1 MYIKTFLNMMKVYNS
16 FFSKLVILF
25 VVMAGIF
32 LPQSIVAQTVKGK
45 VTDAI
50 TGEILIGAAVRVV
63 ELQGTGAVTN
73 MDGEFN
79 INIGKSGRYTIETSY
94 IGYEPSV
101 LKEVLVAGAKEVVL
115 DITLRENGLE
125 LSEVVVKPRVNKVA
139 TVNPTALVGGM
150 MLSMEEAS
158 RYAGGYNDPA
168 RLVTAFAGVA
178 GQGDSNGISV
188 HGNAPQ
194 FMQYRLEG
202 VEIFSPNHF
211 ADLYSAGFGM
221 VSALN
226 SNVITNSDFFV
237 STFNSSYN
245 NALSGVF
252 DVKMRSGNNSKYE
265 NGVQVGSVGI
275 EWTSEGPISKKHNS
289 SYIFNYRYGFT
300 TIARKLKLIDTYGSQ
315 YDFQDLS
322 FKLNFPTKRAGTFSF
337 FALGFI
343 DKSWDVELDIE
354 DIHSIYDASDQEGSL
369 YNAVV
374 GASHKIHFDN
384 KWTWRTTMA
393 YNLQHNKADMEYW
406 GLTFDANHKP
416 TGFEGKNYPFSYL
429 KQNEER
435 AVINTE
441 WSKQITPRLLL
452 QFGGE
457 YSHRFFDLSF
467 RTAESVY
474 EPVSTTPYYAT
485 KDDTGL
491 ASMFWSNLW
500 KPADNLSINLG
511 MSGSYFLLSKDFS
524 VEPRASVKWEP
535 SDRHSISIGYGLHS
549 MIEKL
554 DAYFF
559 RNADGTMA
567 NKDLGFSKAHHLLGT
582 YMYKFTDNLNLR
594 VNAYY
599 QYGFDTPVGI
609 NGSTF
614 CTVNRLFNYIE
625 EPLVNKGNTRNYGA
639 DITLE
644 HFMSKGFYGQVNA
657 SLFKSE
663 YRGLDKKWRNQLH
676 DRGYMVKVLG
686 GKEWMLGKR
695 KQNVFNVSFKYTNQ
709 GGLRHT
715 PIDVEAMRAN
725 VAAGIINAQPIYKED
740 EAMSLQFDPV
750 SILDLTVSYK
760 INCKK
765 TSHTIAFEGVNILQ
779 NETPYA
785 VHYDLG
791 TGQLRTDKSGIS
803 LPNLYYRIDF

>member
-1 MYIKTFLNMMKVYNS
+1 MMNINKSFLRR
-16 FFSKLVILF
+16 LVMLVA
-25 VVMAGIF
+25 VVAGVL
-32 LPQSIVAQTVKGK
+32 LPQSVVAQTIKGS

-50 TGEILIGAAVRVV
+50 TGEALIGAAVKVA
-63 ELQGTGAVTN
+63 ELKDAGGITN
-73 MDGEFN
+73 IDGEFS
-79 INIGKSGRYTIETSY
+79 ITITQPGRYTIETSY
-94 IGYEPSV
+94 MGYEPSV
-101 LKEVLVAGAKEVVL
+101 LKEVLVAGAKDVVL
-115 DITLRENGLE
+115 DITLRESSTDMN
-125 LSEVVVKPRVNKVA
+125 EVVIKPRVNKES

-178 GQGDSNGISV
+178 GQGDGNGISV

-252 DVKMRSGNNSKYE
+252 DVRMRTGNNSKYE
-265 NGVQVGSVGI
+265 NGVQVGTVGI
-275 EWTSEGPISKKHNS
+275 EWTSEGPISKKNNS
-289 SYIFNYRYGFT
+289 SFIFNYRYGFS

-322 FKLNFPTKRAGTFSF
+322 FKLNFPTKKAGTFSA

-369 YNAVV
+369 YNALL

-384 KWTWRTTMA
+384 KWTWRTTAA
-393 YNLQHNKADMEYW
+393 YNMQHNKVDMEYW
-406 GLTFDANHKP
+406 GLNFDANHKP
-416 TGFEGKNYPFSYL
+416 IGFEGKDYPFSYL
-429 KQNEER
+429 KQNEDR
-435 AVINTE
+435 AVFNTE
-441 WSKQITPRLLL
+441 LSKQINPRWLL
-452 QFGGE
+452 QLGGE
-457 YSHRFFDLSF
+457 YSHRFFDLNF
-467 RTAESVY
+467 RTAENVY
-474 EPVSTTPYYAT
+474 EPVSPTPYYAT
-485 KDDTGL
+485 KDNTGL
-491 ASMFWSNLW
+491 ASIFWSNLW
-500 KPADNLSINLG
+500 KPTDNLSFNIGL
-511 MSGSYFLLSKDFS
+511 SGSYFLLSKDFS
-524 VEPRASVKWEP
+524 IEPRASMKWEP
-535 SDRHSISIGYGLHS
+535 GKRHSISLGYGLHS

-567 NKDLGFSKAHHLLGT
+567 NKDLGLSKAHHLLTT

-594 VNAYY
+594 FNAYY

-625 EPLVNKGNTRNYGA
+625 EPLVNEGNTRNYGA

-644 HFMSKGFYGQVNA
+644 HYMSRGFYGQVNG

-663 YRGLDKKWRNQLH
+663 YRGLDKKWRNQLY

-686 GKEWMLGKR
+686 GKEWMIGKR
-695 KQNVFNVSFKYTNQ
+695 KQDVFNVSVKYTLQ

-715 PIDVEAMRAN
+715 PIDVDAMKAN
-725 VAAGIINAQPIYKED
+725 VAAGIINDQPIYKED
-740 EAMSLQFDPV
+740 EAMTLQFDPT

-760 INCKK
+760 INRKNVG
-765 TSHTIAFEGVNILQ
+765 HTIAFEGVNILQ
-779 NETPYA
+779 HETPYA

-791 TGQLRTDKSGIS
+791 TGQLRVDKSGIS
-803 LPNLYYRIDF
+803 LPNIYYRIDF

>member
-1 MYIKTFLNMMKVYNS
+1 MMNINKSFLRR
-16 FFSKLVILF
+16 LVMLVA
-25 VVMAGIF
+25 VVAGVL
-32 LPQSIVAQTVKGK
+32 LPQSVVAQTIKGS

-50 TGEILIGAAVRVV
+50 TGETLIGAAVKVA
-63 ELQGTGAVTN
+63 ELKDVGGITN
-73 MDGEFN
+73 IDGEFS
-79 INIGKSGRYTIETSY
+79 ITITQPGRYTIETSY
-94 IGYEPSV
+94 MGYEPSV
-101 LKEVLVAGAKEVVL
+101 LKEVLVAGAKDVVL
-115 DITLRENGLE
+115 DITLRESSTDMN
-125 LSEVVVKPRVNKVA
+125 EVVIKPRVNKES

-178 GQGDSNGISV
+178 GQGDGNGISV

-252 DVKMRSGNNSKYE
+252 DVRMRTGNNSKFE

-275 EWTSEGPISKKHNS
+275 EWTSEGPISKKNNS
-289 SYIFNYRYGFT
+289 SFIFNYRYGFS

-322 FKLNFPTKRAGTFSF
+322 FKLNFPTKKAGTFSA

-343 DKSWDVELDIE
+343 DKSWDVELDIK

-369 YNAVV
+369 YNALL

-384 KWTWRTTMA
+384 KWTWRTTAA
-393 YNLQHNKADMEYW
+393 YNMQHNKVDMEYW
-406 GLTFDANHKP
+406 GLHFDANHKP
-416 TGFEGKNYPFSYL
+416 IGFEGKDYPFSYL
-429 KQNEER
+429 KQNEDR
-435 AVINTE
+435 AVFNTE
-441 WSKQITPRLLL
+441 LSKQVTPRWLL
-452 QFGGE
+452 QLGGE
-457 YSHRFFDLSF
+457 YSHRFFDLNF
-467 RTAESVY
+467 RTAENVY
-474 EPVSTTPYYAT
+474 EPVSPTPYYAT
-485 KDDTGL
+485 KDNTGL
-491 ASMFWSNLW
+491 ASIFWSNLW
-500 KPADNLSINLG
+500 KPTDNLSFNLG
-511 MSGSYFLLSKDFS
+511 LSGSYFLLSKDFS
-524 VEPRASVKWEP
+524 IEPRASMKWEP
-535 SDRHSISIGYGLHS
+535 GKRHSISLGYGLHS

-567 NKDLGFSKAHHLLGT
+567 NKDLGLSKAHHLLTT

-594 VNAYY
+594 FNAYY

-625 EPLVNKGNTRNYGA
+625 EPLVNEGNTRNYGA

-644 HFMSKGFYGQVNA
+644 HYMSRGFYGQVNG

-663 YRGLDKKWRNQLH
+663 YRGLDKKWRNQLY

-686 GKEWMLGKR
+686 GKEWMIGKR
-695 KQNVFNVSFKYTNQ
+695 KQDVFNVSVKYTLQ

-715 PIDVEAMRAN
+715 PIDVDAMKAN
-725 VAAGIINAQPIYKED
+725 VAAGIINDQPIYKED
-740 EAMSLQFDPV
+740 EAMTLQFDPT

-760 INCKK
+760 INRKNVG
-765 TSHTIAFEGVNILQ
+765 HTIAFEGVNILQ
-779 NETPYA
+779 HETPYA

-791 TGQLRTDKSGIS
+791 TGQLRVDKSGIS
-803 LPNLYYRIDF
+803 LPNIYYRIDF

>member
-1 MYIKTFLNMMKVYNS
+1 MMNINKSFLRR
-16 FFSKLVILF
+16 LVMLVA
-25 VVMAGIF
+25 VVAGVL
-32 LPQSIVAQTVKGK
+32 LPQSVVAQTIKGS

-50 TGEILIGAAVRVV
+50 TGETLIGAAVKVA
-63 ELQGTGAVTN
+63 ELKDVGGITN
-73 MDGEFN
+73 IDGEFS
-79 INIGKSGRYTIETSY
+79 ITITQPGRYTIETSY
-94 IGYEPSV
+94 MGYEPSV
-101 LKEVLVAGAKEVVL
+101 LKEVLVAGAKDVVL
-115 DITLRENGLE
+115 DITLRESSTDMN
-125 LSEVVVKPRVNKVA
+125 EVVIKPRVNKES

-178 GQGDSNGISV
+178 GQGDGNGISV

-252 DVKMRSGNNSKYE
+252 DVRMRAGNNSKFE

-275 EWTSEGPISKKHNS
+275 EWTSEGPISKKNNS
-289 SYIFNYRYGFT
+289 SFIFNYRYGFS

-322 FKLNFPTKRAGTFSF
+322 FKLNFPTKKAGTFSA

-343 DKSWDVELDIE
+343 DKSWDVELDIK

-369 YNAVV
+369 YNALL

-384 KWTWRTTMA
+384 KWTWRTTAA
-393 YNLQHNKADMEYW
+393 YNMQHNKVDMEYW
-406 GLTFDANHKP
+406 GLNFDANHKP
-416 TGFEGKNYPFSYL
+416 IGFEGKDYPFSYL
-429 KQNEER
+429 KQNEDR
-435 AVINTE
+435 AVFNTE
-441 WSKQITPRLLL
+441 LSKQVTPRWLL
-452 QFGGE
+452 QLGGE
-457 YSHRFFDLSF
+457 YSHRFFDLNF
-467 RTAESVY
+467 RTAENVY
-474 EPVSTTPYYAT
+474 EPVSPTPYYAT
-485 KDDTGL
+485 KDNTGL
-491 ASMFWSNLW
+491 ASIFWSNLW
-500 KPADNLSINLG
+500 KPTDNLSFNLG
-511 MSGSYFLLSKDFS
+511 LSGSYFLLSKDFS
-524 VEPRASVKWEP
+524 IEPRASMKWEP
-535 SDRHSISIGYGLHS
+535 GKRHSISLGYGLHS

-567 NKDLGFSKAHHLLGT
+567 NKDLGLSKAHHLLTT

-594 VNAYY
+594 FNAYY

-625 EPLVNKGNTRNYGA
+625 EPLVNEGNTRNYGA

-644 HFMSKGFYGQVNA
+644 HYMSRGFYGQVNG

-663 YRGLDKKWRNQLH
+663 YRGLDKKWRNQLY

-686 GKEWMLGKR
+686 GKEWMIGKR
-695 KQNVFNVSFKYTNQ
+695 KQDVFNVSVKYTLQ

-715 PIDVEAMRAN
+715 PIDVDAMRAN
-725 VAAGIINAQPIYKED
+725 VAAGIINDQPIYKED
-740 EAMSLQFDPV
+740 EAMTLQFDPT

-760 INCKK
+760 INRKNVG
-765 TSHTIAFEGVNILQ
+765 HTIAFEGVNILQ
-779 NETPYA
+779 HETPYA

-791 TGQLRTDKSGIS
+791 TGQLRVDKSGIS
-803 LPNLYYRIDF
+803 LPNIYYRIDF

>member
-1 MYIKTFLNMMKVYNS
+1 MMNINKSFLRR
-16 FFSKLVILF
+16 LVMLVA
-25 VVMAGIF
+25 VVAGVL
-32 LPQSIVAQTVKGK
+32 LPQSVVAQTIKGS

-50 TGEILIGAAVRVV
+50 TGETLIGAAVKVA
-63 ELQGTGAVTN
+63 ELKDVGGITN
-73 MDGEFN
+73 IDGEFS
-79 INIGKSGRYTIETSY
+79 ITITQPGRYTIETSY
-94 IGYEPSV
+94 MGYEPSV
-101 LKEVLVAGAKEVVL
+101 LKEVLVAGAKDVVL
-115 DITLRENGLE
+115 DITLRESSTDMN
-125 LSEVVVKPRVNKVA
+125 EVVIKPRVNKES

-178 GQGDSNGISV
+178 GQGDGNGISV

-252 DVKMRSGNNSKYE
+252 DVRMRAGNNSKFE

-275 EWTSEGPISKKHNS
+275 EWTSEGPISKKNNS
-289 SYIFNYRYGFT
+289 SFIFNYRYGFS

-322 FKLNFPTKRAGTFSF
+322 FKLNFPTKKAGTFSA

-343 DKSWDVELDIE
+343 DKSWDVELDIK

-369 YNAVV
+369 YNALL

-384 KWTWRTTMA
+384 KWTWRTTAA
-393 YNLQHNKADMEYW
+393 YNMQHNKVDMEYW
-406 GLTFDANHKP
+406 GLHFDANHKP
-416 TGFEGKNYPFSYL
+416 IGFEGKDYPFSYL
-429 KQNEER
+429 KQNEDR
-435 AVINTE
+435 AVFNTE
-441 WSKQITPRLLL
+441 LSKQVTPRWLL
-452 QFGGE
+452 QLGGE
-457 YSHRFFDLSF
+457 YSHRFFDLNF
-467 RTAESVY
+467 RTAENVY
-474 EPVSTTPYYAT
+474 EPVSPTPYYAT
-485 KDDTGL
+485 KDNTGL
-491 ASMFWSNLW
+491 ASIFWSNLW
-500 KPADNLSINLG
+500 KPTDNLSFNLG
-511 MSGSYFLLSKDFS
+511 LSGSYFLLSKDFS
-524 VEPRASVKWEP
+524 IEPRASMKWEP
-535 SDRHSISIGYGLHS
+535 GKRHSISLGYGLHS

-567 NKDLGFSKAHHLLGT
+567 NKDLGLSKAHHLLTT

-594 VNAYY
+594 FNAYY

-625 EPLVNKGNTRNYGA
+625 EPLVNEGNTRNYGA

-644 HFMSKGFYGQVNA
+644 HYMSRGFYGQVNG

-663 YRGLDKKWRNQLH
+663 YRGLDKKWRNQLY

-686 GKEWMLGKR
+686 GKEWMIGKR
-695 KQNVFNVSFKYTNQ
+695 KQDVFNVSVKYTLQ

-715 PIDVEAMRAN
+715 PIDVDAMRAN
-725 VAAGIINAQPIYKED
+725 VAAGIINDQPIYKEE
-740 EAMSLQFDPV
+740 EAMTLQFDPT

-760 INCKK
+760 INRKNVG
-765 TSHTIAFEGVNILQ
+765 HTIAFEGVNILQ
-779 NETPYA
+779 HETPYA

-791 TGQLRTDKSGIS
+791 TGQLRVDKSGIS
-803 LPNLYYRIDF
+803 LPNIYYRIDF

>member
-1 MYIKTFLNMMKVYNS
+1 MMNINKSFLRR
-16 FFSKLVILF
+16 LVMLVA
-25 VVMAGIF
+25 VVAGVL
-32 LPQSIVAQTVKGK
+32 LPQSVVAQTIKGS

-50 TGEILIGAAVRVV
+50 TGEALIGAAVKVA
-63 ELQGTGAVTN
+63 ELKDAGGITN
-73 MDGEFN
+73 IDGEFS
-79 INIGKSGRYTIETSY
+79 ITITQPGRYTIETSY
-94 IGYEPSV
+94 MGYEPSV
-101 LKEVLVAGAKEVVL
+101 LKEVLVAGAKDVVL
-115 DITLRENGLE
+115 DITLRESSTDMN
-125 LSEVVVKPRVNKVA
+125 EVVIKPRVNKES

-178 GQGDSNGISV
+178 GQGDGNGISV

-252 DVKMRSGNNSKYE
+252 DVRMRAGNNSKFE

-275 EWTSEGPISKKHNS
+275 EWTSEGPISKKNNS
-289 SYIFNYRYGFT
+289 SFIFNYRYGFS

-322 FKLNFPTKRAGTFSF
+322 FKLNFPTKKAGTFSA

-369 YNAVV
+369 YNALL

-384 KWTWRTTMA
+384 KWTWRTTAA
-393 YNLQHNKADMEYW
+393 YNMQHNKVDMEYW
-406 GLTFDANHKP
+406 GLNFDANHKP
-416 TGFEGKNYPFSYL
+416 IGFEGKDYPFSYL
-429 KQNEER
+429 KQNEDR
-435 AVINTE
+435 AVFNTE
-441 WSKQITPRLLL
+441 LSKQVTPRWLL
-452 QFGGE
+452 QLGGE
-457 YSHRFFDLSF
+457 YSHRFFDLNF
-467 RTAESVY
+467 RTAENVY
-474 EPVSTTPYYAT
+474 EPVSPTPYYAT
-485 KDDTGL
+485 KDNTGL
-491 ASMFWSNLW
+491 ASIFWSNLW
-500 KPADNLSINLG
+500 KPTDNLSFNIGL
-511 MSGSYFLLSKDFS
+511 SGSYFLLSKDFS
-524 VEPRASVKWEP
+524 IEPRASMKWEP
-535 SDRHSISIGYGLHS
+535 GKRHSISLGYGLHS

-567 NKDLGFSKAHHLLGT
+567 NKDLGLSKAHHLLTT

-594 VNAYY
+594 FNAYY

-625 EPLVNKGNTRNYGA
+625 EPLVNEGNTRNYGA

-644 HFMSKGFYGQVNA
+644 HYMSRGFYGQVNG

-663 YRGLDKKWRNQLH
+663 YRGLDKKWRNQLY

-686 GKEWMLGKR
+686 GKEWMIGKR
-695 KQNVFNVSFKYTNQ
+695 KQDVFNVSVKYTLQ

-715 PIDVEAMRAN
+715 PIDVDAMKAN
-725 VAAGIINAQPIYKED
+725 VAAGIINDQPIYKED
-740 EAMSLQFDPV
+740 EAMTLQFDPT

-760 INCKK
+760 INRKNVG
-765 TSHTIAFEGVNILQ
+765 HTIAFEGVNILQ
-779 NETPYA
+779 HETPYA

-791 TGQLRTDKSGIS
+791 TGQLRVDKSGIS
-803 LPNLYYRIDF
+803 LPNIYYRIDF

>member
-1 MYIKTFLNMMKVYNS
+1 MMNINKS
-16 FFSKLVILF
+16 FFRRLVMLVA
-25 VVMAGIF
+25 VVAGVL
-32 LPQSIVAQTVKGK
+32 LPQSVVAQTIKGS

-50 TGEILIGAAVRVV
+50 TGEALIGAAVKVA
-63 ELQGTGAVTN
+63 ELKDVGGITN
-73 MDGEFN
+73 IDGEFS
-79 INIGKSGRYTIETSY
+79 ITITQPGRYTIETSY
-94 IGYEPSV
+94 MGYEPSV
-101 LKEVLVAGAKEVVL
+101 LKEVLVAGAKDVVL
-115 DITLRENGLE
+115 DITLRESSTDMN
-125 LSEVVVKPRVNKVA
+125 EVVIKPRVNKES

-178 GQGDSNGISV
+178 GQGDGNGISV

-252 DVKMRSGNNSKYE
+252 DVRMRTGNNSKFE
-265 NGVQVGSVGI
+265 DGVQVGSVGI
-275 EWTSEGPISKKHNS
+275 EWTSEGPISKKNNS
-289 SYIFNYRYGFT
+289 SFIFNSRYGFS

-322 FKLNFPTKRAGTFSF
+322 FKLNFPTKKAGTFSA

-343 DKSWDVELDIE
+343 DKSWDVELDIK

-369 YNAVV
+369 YNALL

-384 KWTWRTTMA
+384 KWTWRTTAA
-393 YNLQHNKADMEYW
+393 YNMQHNKVDMEYW
-406 GLTFDANHKP
+406 GLNFDANHKP
-416 TGFEGKNYPFSYL
+416 IGFEGKDYPFSYL
-429 KQNEER
+429 KQNEDR
-435 AVINTE
+435 AVFNTE
-441 WSKQITPRLLL
+441 LSKQVTPRWLL
-452 QFGGE
+452 QLGGE
-457 YSHRFFDLSF
+457 YSHRFFDLNF
-467 RTAESVY
+467 RTAENVY
-474 EPVSTTPYYAT
+474 EPVSPTPYYAT
-485 KDDTGL
+485 KDNTGL
-491 ASMFWSNLW
+491 ASIFWSNLW
-500 KPADNLSINLG
+500 KPTDNLSFNIGL
-511 MSGSYFLLSKDFS
+511 SGSYFLLSKDFS
-524 VEPRASVKWEP
+524 IEPRASMKWEP
-535 SDRHSISIGYGLHS
+535 GKRHSISLGYGLHS

-567 NKDLGFSKAHHLLGT
+567 NKDLGLSKAHHLLTT

-594 VNAYY
+594 FNAYY

-625 EPLVNKGNTRNYGA
+625 EPLVNEGNTRNYGA

-644 HFMSKGFYGQVNA
+644 HYMSRGFYGQVNG

-663 YRGLDKKWRNQLH
+663 YRGLDKKWRNQLY

-686 GKEWMLGKR
+686 GKEWMIGKR
-695 KQNVFNVSFKYTNQ
+695 KQDVFNVSVKYTLQ

-715 PIDVEAMRAN
+715 PIDVDAMRAN
-725 VAAGIINAQPIYKED
+725 VAAGIINDQPIYKED
-740 EAMSLQFDPV
+740 EAMTLQFDPT

-760 INCKK
+760 INRKNVG
-765 TSHTIAFEGVNILQ
+765 HTIAFEGVNILQ
-779 NETPYA
+779 HETPYA

-791 TGQLRTDKSGIS
+791 TGQLRVDKSGIS
-803 LPNLYYRIDF
+803 LPNIYYRIDF

>member
-1 MYIKTFLNMMKVYNS
+1 MMNINKSFLRR
-16 FFSKLVILF
+16 LVMLVA
-25 VVMAGIF
+25 VVAGVL
-32 LPQSIVAQTVKGK
+32 LPQSVVAQTIKGS

-50 TGEILIGAAVRVV
+50 TGEALIGAAVKVA
-63 ELQGTGAVTN
+63 ELKDAGGITN
-73 MDGEFN
+73 IDGEFS
-79 INIGKSGRYTIETSY
+79 ITITQPGRYTIETSY
-94 IGYEPSV
+94 MGYEPSV
-101 LKEVLVAGAKEVVL
+101 LKEVLVAGAKDVVL
-115 DITLRENGLE
+115 DITLRESSTDMN
-125 LSEVVVKPRVNKVA
+125 EVVIKPRVNKES

-178 GQGDSNGISV
+178 GQGDGNGISV

-252 DVKMRSGNNSKYE
+252 DVRMRTGNNSKYE
-265 NGVQVGSVGI
+265 NGVQVGTVGI
-275 EWTSEGPISKKHNS
+275 EWTSEGPISKKNNS
-289 SYIFNYRYGFT
+289 SFIFNYRYGFS

-322 FKLNFPTKRAGTFSF
+322 FKLNFPTKKAGTFSA

-369 YNAVV
+369 YNALL

-384 KWTWRTTMA
+384 KWTWRTTAA
-393 YNLQHNKADMEYW
+393 YNMQHNKVDMEYW
-406 GLTFDANHKP
+406 GLHFDANHKP
-416 TGFEGKNYPFSYL
+416 IGFEGKDYPFSYL
-429 KQNEER
+429 KQNEDR
-435 AVINTE
+435 AVFNTE
-441 WSKQITPRLLL
+441 LSKQINPRWLL
-452 QFGGE
+452 QLGGE
-457 YSHRFFDLSF
+457 YSHRFFDLNF
-467 RTAESVY
+467 RTAENVY
-474 EPVSTTPYYAT
+474 EPVSPTPYYAT
-485 KDDTGL
+485 KDNTGL
-491 ASMFWSNLW
+491 ASIFWSNLW
-500 KPADNLSINLG
+500 KPTDNLSFNIGL
-511 MSGSYFLLSKDFS
+511 SGSYFLLSKDFS
-524 VEPRASVKWEP
+524 IEPRASMKWEP
-535 SDRHSISIGYGLHS
+535 GKRHSLSLGYGLHS

-567 NKDLGFSKAHHLLGT
+567 NKDLGLSKAHHLLTT

-594 VNAYY
+594 FNAYY

-625 EPLVNKGNTRNYGA
+625 EPLVNEGNTRNYGA

-644 HFMSKGFYGQVNA
+644 HYMSRGFYGQVNG

-663 YRGLDKKWRNQLH
+663 YRGLDKKWRNQLY

-686 GKEWMLGKR
+686 GKEWMIGKR
-695 KQNVFNVSFKYTNQ
+695 KQDVFNVSVKYTLQ

-715 PIDVEAMRAN
+715 PIDVDAMKAN
-725 VAAGIINAQPIYKED
+725 VAAGIINDQPIYKED
-740 EAMSLQFDPV
+740 EAMTLQFDPT

-760 INCKK
+760 INRKNVG
-765 TSHTIAFEGVNILQ
+765 HTIAFEGVNILQ
-779 NETPYA
+779 HETPYA

-791 TGQLRTDKSGIS
+791 TGQLRVDKSGIS
-803 LPNLYYRIDF
+803 LPNIYYRIDF

>member
-1 MYIKTFLNMMKVYNS
+1 MMNINKSFLRR
-16 FFSKLVILF
+16 LVMLVA
-25 VVMAGIF
+25 VVAGVL
-32 LPQSIVAQTVKGK
+32 LPQTVVAQTIKGS

-50 TGEILIGAAVRVV
+50 TGETLIGAAVKVA
-63 ELQGTGAVTN
+63 ELKDVGGITN
-73 MDGEFN
+73 IDGEFS
-79 INIGKSGRYTIETSY
+79 ITITQPGRYTIETSY
-94 IGYEPSV
+94 MGYEPSV
-101 LKEVLVAGAKEVVL
+101 LKEVLVAGAKDVVL
-115 DITLRENGLE
+115 DITLRESSTDMN
-125 LSEVVVKPRVNKVA
+125 EVVIKPRVNKES

-178 GQGDSNGISV
+178 GQGDGNGISV

-252 DVKMRSGNNSKYE
+252 DVRMRAGNNSKFE

-275 EWTSEGPISKKHNS
+275 EWTSEGPISKKNNS
-289 SYIFNYRYGFT
+289 SFIFNYRYGFS

-322 FKLNFPTKRAGTFSF
+322 FKLNFPTKKAGTFSA

-343 DKSWDVELDIE
+343 DKSWDVELDIK

-369 YNAVV
+369 YNALL

-384 KWTWRTTMA
+384 KWTWRTTAA
-393 YNLQHNKADMEYW
+393 YNMQHNKVDMEYW
-406 GLTFDANHKP
+406 GLHFDANHKP
-416 TGFEGKNYPFSYL
+416 IGFEGKDYPFSYL
-429 KQNEER
+429 KQNEDR
-435 AVINTE
+435 AVFNTE
-441 WSKQITPRLLL
+441 LSKQVTPRWLL
-452 QFGGE
+452 QLGGE
-457 YSHRFFDLSF
+457 YSHRFFDLNF
-467 RTAESVY
+467 RTAENVY
-474 EPVSTTPYYAT
+474 EPVSPTPYYAT
-485 KDDTGL
+485 KDNTGL
-491 ASMFWSNLW
+491 ASIFWSNLW
-500 KPADNLSINLG
+500 KPTDNLSFNLG
-511 MSGSYFLLSKDFS
+511 LSGSYFLLSKDFS
-524 VEPRASVKWEP
+524 IEPRASMKWEP
-535 SDRHSISIGYGLHS
+535 GKRHSISLGYGLHS

-567 NKDLGFSKAHHLLGT
+567 NKDLGLSKAHHLLTT

-594 VNAYY
+594 FNAYY

-625 EPLVNKGNTRNYGA
+625 EPLVNEGNTRNYGA

-644 HFMSKGFYGQVNA
+644 HYMSRGFYGQVNG

-663 YRGLDKKWRNQLH
+663 YRGLDKKWRNQLY

-686 GKEWMLGKR
+686 GKEWMIGKR
-695 KQNVFNVSFKYTNQ
+695 KQDVFNVSVKYTLQ

-715 PIDVEAMRAN
+715 PIDVDAMKAN
-725 VAAGIINAQPIYKED
+725 VAAGIINDQPIYKED
-740 EAMSLQFDPV
+740 EAMTLQFDPT

-760 INCKK
+760 INRKNVG
-765 TSHTIAFEGVNILQ
+765 HTIAFEGVNILQ
-779 NETPYA
+779 HETPYA

-791 TGQLRTDKSGIS
+791 TGQLRVDKSGIS
-803 LPNLYYRIDF
+803 LPNIYYRIDF

>member
-1 MYIKTFLNMMKVYNS
+1 MMNINKSFLRR
-16 FFSKLVILF
+16 LVMLVA
-25 VVMAGIF
+25 VVAGVL
-32 LPQSIVAQTVKGK
+32 LPQSVVAQTIKGS

-50 TGEILIGAAVRVV
+50 TGEALIGAAVKVA
-63 ELQGTGAVTN
+63 ELKDVGGITN
-73 MDGEFN
+73 IDGEFS
-79 INIGKSGRYTIETSY
+79 ITITQPGRYTIETSY
-94 IGYEPSV
+94 MGYEPSV
-101 LKEVLVAGAKEVVL
+101 LKEVLVAGAKDVVL
-115 DITLRENGLE
+115 DITLRESSTDMN
-125 LSEVVVKPRVNKVA
+125 EVVIKPRVNKES

-178 GQGDSNGISV
+178 GQGDGNGISV

-252 DVKMRSGNNSKYE
+252 DVRMRAGNNSKFE

-275 EWTSEGPISKKHNS
+275 EWTSEGPISKKNNS
-289 SYIFNYRYGFT
+289 SFIFNYRYGFS

-322 FKLNFPTKRAGTFSF
+322 FKLNFPTKKAGTFSA

-343 DKSWDVELDIE
+343 DKSWDVELDIK

-369 YNAVV
+369 YNALL

-384 KWTWRTTMA
+384 KWTWRTTAA
-393 YNLQHNKADMEYW
+393 YNMQHNKVDMEYW
-406 GLTFDANHKP
+406 GLNFDANHKP
-416 TGFEGKNYPFSYL
+416 IGFEGKDYPFSYL
-429 KQNEER
+429 KQNEDR
-435 AVINTE
+435 AVFNTE
-441 WSKQITPRLLL
+441 LSKQVTPRWLL
-452 QFGGE
+452 QLGGE
-457 YSHRFFDLSF
+457 YSHRFFDLNF
-467 RTAESVY
+467 RTAENVY
-474 EPVSTTPYYAT
+474 EPVSPTPYYAT
-485 KDDTGL
+485 KDNTGL
-491 ASMFWSNLW
+491 ASIFWSNLW
-500 KPADNLSINLG
+500 KPADNLSFNIGL
-511 MSGSYFLLSKDFS
+511 SGSYFLLSKDFS
-524 VEPRASVKWEP
+524 IEPRASMKWEP
-535 SDRHSISIGYGLHS
+535 GKRHSISLGYGLHS

-567 NKDLGFSKAHHLLGT
+567 NKDLGLSKAHHLLTT

-594 VNAYY
+594 FNAYY

-625 EPLVNKGNTRNYGA
+625 EPLVNEGNTRNYGA

-644 HFMSKGFYGQVNA
+644 HYMSRGFYGQVNG

-663 YRGLDKKWRNQLH
+663 YRGLDKKWRNQLY

-686 GKEWMLGKR
+686 GKEWMIGKR
-695 KQNVFNVSFKYTNQ
+695 KQDVFNVSVKYTLQ

-715 PIDVEAMRAN
+715 PIDVDAMKAN
-725 VAAGIINAQPIYKED
+725 VAAGIINDQPIYKED
-740 EAMSLQFDPV
+740 EAMTLQFDPT

-760 INCKK
+760 INRKNVG
-765 TSHTIAFEGVNILQ
+765 HTIAFEGVNILQ
-779 NETPYA
+779 HETPYA

-791 TGQLRTDKSGIS
+791 TGQLRVDKSGIS
-803 LPNLYYRIDF
+803 LPNIYYRIDF

>member
-1 MYIKTFLNMMKVYNS
+1 MVKILLDTMNIYKS
-16 FFSKLVILF
+16 FFHRLVMLF
-25 VVMAGIF
+25 VVMVG
-32 LPQSIVAQTVKGK
+32 LLMSQSAVAQTLKGR

-50 TGEILIGAAVRVV
+50 TGEALIGAAVKVA
-63 ELQGTGAVTN
+63 ELPGEGGVTN
-73 MDGEFN
+73 MDGEFS
-79 INIGKSGRYTIETSY
+79 IFISRSGRYTIETSY

-101 LKEVLVAGAKEVVL
+101 LKEVLVAGVKDVML
-115 DITLRENGLE
+115 DITLRENRFELE
-125 LSEVVVKPRVNKVA
+125 EVVIKPRVSKEA
-139 TVNPTALVGGM
+139 TMNPIALVGGM

-221 VSALN
+221 VSSLN

-245 NALSGVF
+245 NTLSGVF
-252 DVKMRSGNNSKYE
+252 DMKMRAGNNSKYE

-275 EWTSEGPISKKHNS
+275 EWTSEGPISKEHNS
-289 SYIFNYRYGFT
+289 SFIFNYRYGFS

-315 YDFQDLS
+315 YDFQDFSL
-322 FKLNFPTKRAGTFSF
+322 KLNFPTKKAGTFSF

-354 DIHSIYDASDQEGSL
+354 DIHSIYDASDQEGHL
-369 YNAVV
+369 YNALV
-374 GASHKIHFDN
+374 GASHKIYFDN
-384 KWTWRTTMA
+384 KWTWRSTVA
-393 YNLQHNKADMEYW
+393 YNMQHNKVDMEYW
-406 GLTFDANHKP
+406 GLTFDANYKP
-416 TGFEGKNYPFSYL
+416 TGFEGKDYPFSYL
-429 KQNEER
+429 KQNEDR
-435 AVINTE
+435 VVFNTE
-441 WSKQITPRLLL
+441 LSKQVTPRWLV

-467 RTAESVY
+467 RTAENVY
-474 EPVSTTPYYAT
+474 EPVPSTPYYAT
-485 KDDTGL
+485 KDNTGL
-491 ASMFWSNLW
+491 ASIFWSNVW
-500 KPADNLSINLG
+500 RPADNLSINLG
-511 MSGSYFLLSKDFS
+511 ISGSYFLLSEDLS
-524 VEPRASVKWEP
+524 LEPRASVKWEP
-535 SDRHSISIGYGLHS
+535 GERHSISLGYGLHS

-567 NKDLGFSKAHHLLGT
+567 NKNLSFSKAHHLLGT

-594 VNAYY
+594 FNAYY

-625 EPLVNKGNTRNYGA
+625 EPLVNEGNTRNYGV
-639 DITLE
+639 DVTLE
-644 HFMSKGFYGQVNA
+644 QYMSQGFYGQVNG
-657 SLFKSE
+657 SLLKSE
-663 YRGLDKKWRNQLH
+663 YRGLDKKWRSQLY

-686 GKEWMLGKR
+686 GKEWMIGNR
-695 KQNVFNVSFKYTNQ
+695 KQNVFNVSVKYTLQ

-715 PIDVEAMRAN
+715 PIDVDAMKAN
-725 VAAGIINAQPIYKED
+725 VEAGIIDDQPIYKED
-740 EAMSLQFDPV
+740 EAMSLQFSPT

-765 TSHTIAFEGVNILQ
+765 VSHTIAFEGVNILQ

-785 VHYDLG
+785 VRYDLA

>member
-1 MYIKTFLNMMKVYNS
+1 MMNINKSFLRR
-16 FFSKLVILF
+16 LVMLVA
-25 VVMAGIF
+25 VVAGVL
-32 LPQSIVAQTVKGK
+32 LPQSVVAQTIKGS

-50 TGEILIGAAVRVV
+50 TGETLIGAAVKVA
-63 ELQGTGAVTN
+63 ELKDVGGITN
-73 MDGEFN
+73 IDGEFS
-79 INIGKSGRYTIETSY
+79 ITITQPGRYTIETSY
-94 IGYEPSV
+94 MGYEPSV
-101 LKEVLVAGAKEVVL
+101 LKEVLVAGAKDVVL
-115 DITLRENGLE
+115 DITLRESSTDMN
-125 LSEVVVKPRVNKVA
+125 EVVIKPRVNKES

-178 GQGDSNGISV
+178 GQGDGNGISV

-252 DVKMRSGNNSKYE
+252 DVRMRAGNNSKFE
-265 NGVQVGSVGI
+265 DGVQVGSVGI
-275 EWTSEGPISKKHNS
+275 EWTSEGPISKKNNS
-289 SYIFNYRYGFT
+289 SFIFNYRYGFS

-322 FKLNFPTKRAGTFSF
+322 FKLNFPTKKAGTFSA

-343 DKSWDVELDIE
+343 DKSWDVELDIK

-369 YNAVV
+369 YNALL

-384 KWTWRTTMA
+384 KWTWRTTAA
-393 YNLQHNKADMEYW
+393 YNMQHNKVDMEYW
-406 GLTFDANHKP
+406 GLHFDANHKP
-416 TGFEGKNYPFSYL
+416 IGFEGKDYPFSYL
-429 KQNEER
+429 KQNEDR
-435 AVINTE
+435 AVFNTE
-441 WSKQITPRLLL
+441 LSKQVTPRWLL
-452 QFGGE
+452 QLGGE
-457 YSHRFFDLSF
+457 YSHRFFDLNF
-467 RTAESVY
+467 RTAENVY
-474 EPVSTTPYYAT
+474 EPVSPTPYYAT
-485 KDDTGL
+485 KDNTGL
-491 ASMFWSNLW
+491 ASIFWSNLW
-500 KPADNLSINLG
+500 KPTDNLSFNLG
-511 MSGSYFLLSKDFS
+511 LSGSYFLLSKDFS
-524 VEPRASVKWEP
+524 IEPRASMKWEP
-535 SDRHSISIGYGLHS
+535 GKRHSISLGYGLHS

-567 NKDLGFSKAHHLLGT
+567 NKDLGLSKAHHLLTT

-594 VNAYY
+594 FNAYY

-625 EPLVNKGNTRNYGA
+625 EPLVNEGNTRNYGA

-644 HFMSKGFYGQVNA
+644 HYMSRGFYGQVNG

-663 YRGLDKKWRNQLH
+663 YRGLDKKWRNQLY

-686 GKEWMLGKR
+686 GKEWMIGKR
-695 KQNVFNVSFKYTNQ
+695 KQDVFNVSVKYTLQ

-715 PIDVEAMRAN
+715 PIDVDAMKAN
-725 VAAGIINAQPIYKED
+725 VAAGIINDQPIYKED
-740 EAMSLQFDPV
+740 EAMTLQFDPT

-760 INCKK
+760 INRKNVG
-765 TSHTIAFEGVNILQ
+765 HTIAFEGVNILQ
-779 NETPYA
+779 HETPYA

-791 TGQLRTDKSGIS
+791 TGQLRVDKSGIS
-803 LPNLYYRIDF
+803 LPNIYYRIDF

>member
-1 MYIKTFLNMMKVYNS
+1 MMNINKSFLRR
-16 FFSKLVILF
+16 LVMLVA
-25 VVMAGIF
+25 VVAGVL
-32 LPQSIVAQTVKGK
+32 LPQSVVAQTIKGS

-50 TGEILIGAAVRVV
+50 TGEALIGAAVKVA
-63 ELQGTGAVTN
+63 ELKDAGGITN
-73 MDGEFN
+73 IDGEFS
-79 INIGKSGRYTIETSY
+79 ITITQPGRYTIETSY
-94 IGYEPSV
+94 MGYEPSV
-101 LKEVLVAGAKEVVL
+101 LKEVLVAGAKDVVL
-115 DITLRENGLE
+115 DITLRESSTDMN
-125 LSEVVVKPRVNKVA
+125 EVVIKPRVNKES

-178 GQGDSNGISV
+178 GQGDGNGISV

-252 DVKMRSGNNSKYE
+252 DVRMRTGNNSKYE
-265 NGVQVGSVGI
+265 NGVQVGTVGI
-275 EWTSEGPISKKHNS
+275 EWTSEGPISKKNNS
-289 SYIFNYRYGFT
+289 SFIFNYRYGFS

-322 FKLNFPTKRAGTFSF
+322 FKLNFPTKKAGTFSA

-369 YNAVV
+369 YNALL

-384 KWTWRTTMA
+384 KWTWRTTAA
-393 YNLQHNKADMEYW
+393 YNMQHNKVDMEYW
-406 GLTFDANHKP
+406 GLNFDANHKP
-416 TGFEGKNYPFSYL
+416 IGFEGKDYPFSYL
-429 KQNEER
+429 KQNEDR
-435 AVINTE
+435 AVFNTE
-441 WSKQITPRLLL
+441 LSKQVTPRWLL
-452 QFGGE
+452 QLGGE
-457 YSHRFFDLSF
+457 YSHRFFDLNF
-467 RTAESVY
+467 RTAENVY
-474 EPVSTTPYYAT
+474 EPVSPTPYYAT
-485 KDDTGL
+485 KDNTGL
-491 ASMFWSNLW
+491 ASIFWSNLW
-500 KPADNLSINLG
+500 KPTDNLSFNIGL
-511 MSGSYFLLSKDFS
+511 SGSYFLLSKDFS
-524 VEPRASVKWEP
+524 IEPRASMKWEP
-535 SDRHSISIGYGLHS
+535 GKRHSISLGYGLHS

-567 NKDLGFSKAHHLLGT
+567 NKDLGLSKAHHLLTT

-594 VNAYY
+594 FNAYY

-625 EPLVNKGNTRNYGA
+625 EPLVNEGNTRNYGA

-644 HFMSKGFYGQVNA
+644 HYMSRGFYGQVNG

-663 YRGLDKKWRNQLH
+663 YRGLDKKWRNQLY

-686 GKEWMLGKR
+686 GKEWMIGKR
-695 KQNVFNVSFKYTNQ
+695 KQDVFNVSVKYTLQ

-715 PIDVEAMRAN
+715 PIDVDAMKAN
-725 VAAGIINAQPIYKED
+725 VAAGIINDQPIYKED
-740 EAMSLQFDPV
+740 EAMTLQFDPT

-760 INCKK
+760 INRKNVG
-765 TSHTIAFEGVNILQ
+765 HTIAFEGVNILQ
-779 NETPYA
+779 HETPYA

-791 TGQLRTDKSGIS
+791 TGQLRVDKSGIS
-803 LPNLYYRIDF
+803 LPNIYYRIDF

>member
-1 MYIKTFLNMMKVYNS
+1 MMNIDKS
-16 FFSKLVILF
+16 FFRRLVMLF
-25 VVMAGIF
+25 VVVVGVF
-32 LPQSIVAQTVKGK
+32 LPQSIVAQTVKGR

-50 TGEILIGAAVRVV
+50 TGETLVGAAVKVV
-63 ELQGTGAVTN
+63 ELPGTGGVTN
-73 MDGEFN
+73 IDGEFS
-79 INIGKSGRYTIETSY
+79 ISIRQSGRYTIETSY
-94 IGYEPSV
+94 LGYEPSV
-101 LKEVLVAGAKEVVL
+101 LKEVLVAGVKDVVL
-115 DITLRENGLE
+115 DITLRENSSE
-125 LSEVVVKPRVNKVA
+125 LAEVVVKPRVNKLTA
-139 TVNPTALVGGM
+139 LNPTALVGGM
-150 MLSMEEAS
+150 MLSMEEAN

-178 GQGDSNGISV
+178 GQGDGNGISV

-221 VSALN
+221 VSSLN

-252 DVKMRSGNNSKYE
+252 DVKMRAGNNSKYE

-289 SYIFNYRYGFT
+289 SFIFNYRYGFS

-322 FKLNFPTKRAGTFSF
+322 LKLNFPTKKAGTFSV

-343 DKSWDVELDIE
+343 DKSWDVELGIE
-354 DIHSIYDASDQEGSL
+354 DIHSIYDASDQEGHL
-369 YNAVV
+369 YNAFV
-374 GASHKIHFDN
+374 GASHKIHFNN
-384 KWTWRTTMA
+384 KWTWRTTVA
-393 YNLQHNKADMEYW
+393 YNMQHNKVDMEYW
-406 GLTFDANHKP
+406 GLKFDDNYKP
-416 TGFEGKNYPFSYL
+416 IGFEGKNYPFSYL
-429 KQNEER
+429 KQNEDR

-441 WSKQITPRLLL
+441 LSKQITPRWLL
-452 QFGGE
+452 QLGGE
-457 YSHRFFDLSF
+457 YSHRFFDLNF
-467 RTAESVY
+467 RTAENVY
-474 EPVSTTPYYAT
+474 EPVSNIPYYAT
-485 KDDTGL
+485 KDNTGL
-491 ASMFWSNLW
+491 ASIFWSNLW
-500 KPADNLSINLG
+500 NPADNWSINFG
-511 MSGSYFLLSKDFS
+511 VSGSYFLLSKDFS
-524 VEPRASVKWEP
+524 IEPRASVKWEP
-535 SDRHSISIGYGLHS
+535 GTRHSISIGYGLHS

-559 RNADGTMA
+559 RNDDGTMA
-567 NKDLGFSKAHHLLGT
+567 NKDLGFSKAHHLLAT

-594 VNAYY
+594 LNTYY

-625 EPLVNKGNTRNYGA
+625 EPLVNEGNTRNYGA

-644 HFMSKGFYGQVNA
+644 QYMSRGFYGQVNG

-663 YRGLDKKWRNQLH
+663 YRGLDKKWRNQLY

-695 KQNVFNVSFKYTNQ
+695 KQNVLNVSIKYTLQ

-715 PIDVEAMRAN
+715 PIDVDAMKAN
-725 VAAGIINAQPIYKED
+725 VAAGIINDQPIYKED
-740 EAMSLQFDPV
+740 EAMSLQFSPC

-765 TSHTIAFEGVNILQ
+765 VSHTIAFEGVNILQ
-779 NETPYA
+779 HETPYA
-785 VHYDLG
+785 ERYDFS

-803 LPNLYYRIDF
+803 LPNVFYRIDF

>member
-1 MYIKTFLNMMKVYNS
+1 MNINKSFLRR
-16 FFSKLVILF
+16 LVML
-25 VVMAGIF
+25 VALVAGVL
-32 LPQSIVAQTVKGK
+32 LPQSVVAQTIKGS

-50 TGEILIGAAVRVV
+50 TGETLIGAAVKVA
-63 ELQGTGAVTN
+63 ELKDVGGITN
-73 MDGEFN
+73 IDGEFS
-79 INIGKSGRYTIETSY
+79 ITITQPGRYTIETSY
-94 IGYEPSV
+94 MGYEPSV
-101 LKEVLVAGAKEVVL
+101 LKEVLVAGAKDVVL
-115 DITLRENGLE
+115 DITLRESSTDMN
-125 LSEVVVKPRVNKVA
+125 EVVIKPRVNKES

-178 GQGDSNGISV
+178 GQGDGNGISV

-252 DVKMRSGNNSKYE
+252 DVRMRTGNNSKFE

-275 EWTSEGPISKKHNS
+275 EWTSEGPISKKNNS
-289 SYIFNYRYGFT
+289 SFIFNYRYGFS

-322 FKLNFPTKRAGTFSF
+322 FKLNFPTKKAGTFSA

-343 DKSWDVELDIE
+343 DKSWDVELDIK

-369 YNAVV
+369 YNALL

-384 KWTWRTTMA
+384 KWTWRTTAA
-393 YNLQHNKADMEYW
+393 YNMQHNKVDMEYW
-406 GLTFDANHKP
+406 GLHFDANHKP
-416 TGFEGKNYPFSYL
+416 IGFEGKDYPFSYL
-429 KQNEER
+429 KQNEDR
-435 AVINTE
+435 AVFNTE
-441 WSKQITPRLLL
+441 LSKQVTPRWLL
-452 QFGGE
+452 QLGGE
-457 YSHRFFDLSF
+457 YSHRFFDLNF
-467 RTAESVY
+467 RTAENVY
-474 EPVSTTPYYAT
+474 EPVSPTPYYAT
-485 KDDTGL
+485 KDNTGL
-491 ASMFWSNLW
+491 ASIFWSNLW
-500 KPADNLSINLG
+500 KPTDNLSFNLG
-511 MSGSYFLLSKDFS
+511 LSGSYFLLSKDFS
-524 VEPRASVKWEP
+524 IEPRASMKWEP
-535 SDRHSISIGYGLHS
+535 GKRHSISLGYGLHS

-567 NKDLGFSKAHHLLGT
+567 NKDLGLSKAHHLLTT

-594 VNAYY
+594 FNAYY

-625 EPLVNKGNTRNYGA
+625 EPLVNEGNTRNYGA

-644 HFMSKGFYGQVNA
+644 HYMSRGFYGQVNG

-663 YRGLDKKWRNQLH
+663 YRGLDKKWRNQLY

-686 GKEWMLGKR
+686 GKEWMIGKR
-695 KQNVFNVSFKYTNQ
+695 KQDVFNVSVKYTLQ

-715 PIDVEAMRAN
+715 PIDVDAMRAN
-725 VAAGIINAQPIYKED
+725 VAAGIINDQPIYKED
-740 EAMSLQFDPV
+740 EAMTLQFDPT

-760 INCKK
+760 INRKNVG
-765 TSHTIAFEGVNILQ
+765 HTIAFEGVNILQ
-779 NETPYA
+779 HETPYA

-791 TGQLRTDKSGIS
+791 TGQLRVDKSGIS
-803 LPNLYYRIDF
+803 LPNIYYRIDF